1 MSFLLSIITSFVFVS
16 CLFASKPADA
26 QNVKE
31 TTYVKRDGPTIM
43 VRTVG
48 PVEVVKVD
56 PHIDMKKGKKVGRLS
71 LQVVVKNTANKPHT
85 YQLFGQGKTE
95 TGGWLGGAAKAPSKG
110 ELDPGKEA
118 TAKIQTRYEG
128 RTVPDEIRVDV
139 F

>member
-1 MSFLLSIITSFVFVS
+1 MSFLLSITTTLAFIL
-16 CLFASKPADA
+16 CLFGSKPAAA

-31 TTYVKRDGPTIM
+31 TTFVKRNGATIM

-56 PHIDMKKGKKVGRLS
+56 PYMDMKKGKKTGRLN
-71 LQVVVKNTANKPHT
+71 LQVVIKNTAQKPRS
-85 YQLFGQGKTE
+85 YQLFGQGRTE

-110 ELDPGKEA
+110 KLDPGKEA
-118 TAKIQTRYEG
+118 TAKVQTRFEG
-128 RTVPDEIRVDV
+128 KSVPDEIRLDV